1 MSELAVKTKD
11 LSRTDWLKLRQSGI
25 GGSDI
30 AAIMG
35 ISPYATAYDVYQS
48 KVEPVSEDNMS
59 EPAYWGT
66 VLEDVVAREF
76 AKREELKIQNVNFL
90 MRHPDKPWAI
100 GNIDR
105 AVINPDIAG
114 NVRFKDGVLTT
125 DTILEVKTA
134 SEYVGKNWGDEG
146 SDEVPDQ
153 YQCQAQWYM
162 GVTNTKVCYMA
173 VLIGGNKYRQ
183 YRIERNQELI
193 DALFEAAEDFWVNH
207 VLAGVAPEA
216 TTIES
221 AKAKFAKANPNST
234 LDLADDSDDIA
245 IIDKYVELK
254 EQEKE
259 LKAQIDTAQAKLI
272 NLVGNNE
279 VLAVGGEIV
288 LTYKNQISNHF
299 DSRGFKKEYPEL
311 AEKYTKQS
319 QSRVMRIK

>member
-30 AAIMG
+30 AAIVG
-35 ISPYATAYDVYQS
+35 VSPYNTAYDIWVS
-48 KVEPVSEDNMS
+48 KTGEVTESNSEY
-59 EPAYWGT
+59 AYWGT
-66 VLEDVVAREF
+66 VLEDVVGKEF
-76 AKREELKIQNVNFL
+76 AKRNDLKVQNVNYM
-90 MRHPDKPWAI
+90 MRHPVHTWAAA
-100 GNIDR
+100 NIDR
-105 AVINPDIAG
+105 AVINPNIAKQ
-114 NVRFKDGVLTT
+114 VRLKDGKLTT
-125 DTILEVKTA
+125 DAILEIKTA
-134 SEYVGKNWGDEG
+134 SEYVSKDWGSEG
-146 SDEVPDQ
+146 TDVVPDQ

-162 GVTNTKVCYMA
+162 AVTGTQICHMA

-183 YRIERNQELI
+183 YRIERNDDLI
-193 DALFEAAEDFWVNH
+193 SVLLDEGKKFWENH
-207 VLAGVAPEA
+207 ILTGTAPEA
-216 TTIES
+216 TSIES
-221 AKAKFAKANPNST
+221 AKAKFAKADPNST

-259 LKAQIDTAQAKLI
+259 LKTQIDAAQAKLI

-288 LTYKNQISNHF
+288 LTYKNQISNRF

-311 AEKYTKQS
+311 AEKFTKQS
-319 QSRVMRIK
+319 ESRVMRIK